1 MAAEAE
7 LPFSLQQ
14 GETIE
19 YEVKPNKRGFIL
31 QRFIIVIV
39 SSIIVA
45 SFASLGLTAS
55 TPSPSILY
63 FFISFFGIMIAII
76 LIGIFVSIVSYNKY
90 RYWITNKRLISG
102 RGVIGYSVDSLPLEM
117 VQDVIM
123 NRSIVDRMLRLTSLY
138 VSSICGSMMLNNGR
152 ISSVNYLRALN
163 VDEAKKIQAVI
174 FELRDERKKEV
185 KTM

>member
-1 MAAEAE
+1 MGINED
-7 LPFSLQQ
+7 LPFSLQD

-19 YEVKPNKRGFIL
+19 YEVKPNKKGFIL

-45 SFASLGLTAS
+45 SFASLGLIAS
-55 TPSPSILY
+55 IPSASILY
-63 FFISFFGIMIAII
+63 FFISFFGILIAII

-90 RYWITNKRLISG
+90 KYWITNKRLISG
-102 RGVIGYSVDSLPLEM
+102 RGIIGYSVDSLPLEM

-123 NRSIVDRMLRLTSLY
+123 NRSIADRILGLTSLY
-138 VSSICGSMMLNNGR
+138 IAPIGGTMMFNNGR

-163 VDEAKKIQAVI
+163 VDEAKQIQKVI

-185 KTM
+185 KTI

>member
-1 MAAEAE
+1 
-7 LPFSLQQ
+7 
-14 GETIE
+14 
-19 YEVKPNKRGFIL
+19 
-31 QRFIIVIV
+31 
-39 SSIIVA
+39 
-45 SFASLGLTAS
+45 
-55 TPSPSILY
+55 
-63 FFISFFGIMIAII
+63 MIAII

-138 VSSICGSMMLNNGR
+138 VSSIGGSMMFNNGR

>member
-1 MAAEAE
+1 MATEAE

-19 YEVKPNKRGFIL
+19 YEVRPNKRGFIL
-31 QRFIIVIV
+31 QRFIGVVIAGIIIAV
-39 SSIIVA
+39 FSSLLLA
-45 SFASLGLTAS
+45 TG
-55 TPSPSILY
+55 TPPLPTPYIL
-63 FFISFFGIMIAII
+63 ISFFGIMVTVI

-90 RYWITNKRLISG
+90 RYWITNNRLISG
-102 RGVIGYSVDSLPLEM
+102 RGIIGYSVDSLPLEM
-117 VQDVIM
+117 VQDVVM
-123 NRSIVDRMLRLTSLY
+123 NRSIADRILGLTSLY
-138 VSSICGSMMLNNGR
+138 ISPIGGMIVLNNAR

-185 KTM
+185 KTI

>member
-14 GETIE
+14 GEVVK
-19 YEVKPNKRGFIL
+19 YEVRPNKKGFIL
-31 QRFIIVIV
+31 QRSIKTIIAGIILAILFGSSALL
-39 SSIIVA
+39 SSILAFLITFFTIIIIMTIIA
-45 SFASLGLTAS
+45 IFI
-55 TPSPSILY
+55 SIL
-63 FFISFFGIMIAII
+63 
-76 LIGIFVSIVSYNKY
+76 SYNKY

-102 RGVIGYSVDSLPLEM
+102 RGIIGYSVDSLPLEM
-117 VQDVIM
+117 VQDVIL
-123 NRSIVDRMLRLTSLY
+123 NRSILDRILGLTSLY
-138 VSSICGSMMLNNGR
+138 ISAIGGMIMVNNRR

-163 VDEAKKIQAVI
+163 VDEAKKIQTVI